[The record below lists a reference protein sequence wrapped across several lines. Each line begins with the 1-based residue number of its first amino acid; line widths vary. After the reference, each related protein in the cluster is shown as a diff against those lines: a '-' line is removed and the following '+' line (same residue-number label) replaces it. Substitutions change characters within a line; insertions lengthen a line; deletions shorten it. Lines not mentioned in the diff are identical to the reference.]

1 MKIAITA
8 LLTFFFNVFLINN
21 TTFDTKALVKISPKS
36 SIVIKGKSNVN
47 TFTCAYDATF
57 LNINLPIK
65 YTQKNNT
72 IKPQGAKI
80 ILQNKGFTCG
90 SKMMTKDFIKLLK
103 TNEFPTIEIE
113 IIEIST
119 LASKTSAKATI
130 TLAGKQNT
138 YQIPI
143 NTNSNSTVFN
153 GILPLNIK
161 DFSIE
166 PPTKMLGM
174 VVVHEKV
181 DIHFSLQL
189 EIVD

>member
-1 MKIAITA
+1 
-8 LLTFFFNVFLINN
+8 
-21 TTFDTKALVKISPKS
+21 
-36 SIVIKGKSNVN
+36 
-47 TFTCAYDATF
+47 
-57 LNINLPIK
+57 
-65 YTQKNNT
+65 
-72 IKPQGAKI
+72 
-80 ILQNKGFTCG
+80 
-90 SKMMTKDFIKLLK
+90 MMTKDFIKLLK

-143 NTNSNSTVFN
+143 NTNPNNTVFS